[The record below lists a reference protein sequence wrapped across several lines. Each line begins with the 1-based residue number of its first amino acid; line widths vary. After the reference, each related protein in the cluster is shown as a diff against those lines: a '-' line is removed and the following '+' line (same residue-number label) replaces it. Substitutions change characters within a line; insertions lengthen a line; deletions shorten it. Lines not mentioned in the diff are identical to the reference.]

1 MIIHNFDPIAVDL
14 IFFQVRWYSISYILA
29 ILLGWAYSKI
39 IIKQIL
45 KKYNILLIDYKLFD
59 DCIIYLILGIIIG
72 GRLGYVFFYNFTYF
86 LYNPL
91 EIFQV
96 WKGGMS
102 FHGGFLGIIFAIF
115 LFYKNKKIS
124 FFKISDIISCVSP
137 IGLFLG
143 RIANFI
149 NGELYGKISTLPW
162 SIIFPGAGNLSRH
175 PSQIYEAVLEG
186 LFLFLI
192 INFLALKK
200 ELILRPGITSSL
212 FLILYSFFRMIG
224 EIFREPDQH
233 LGYIFNNISM
243 GFLLSLF
250 MLFSGF
256 VMLFYLYKN
265 EKIK

>member
-29 ILLGWAYSKI
+29 ILLGWTYSKI
-39 IIKQIL
+39 IIKQVL
-45 KKYNILLIDYKLFD
+45 KKYNILLIDHKIFD

-86 LYNPL
+86 LDNPL

-102 FHGGFLGIIFAIF
+102 CHGGFLGIIFAIF

-162 SIIFPGAGNLSRH
+162 SIIFPNAGNLSRH
-175 PSQIYEAVLEG
+175 PSQIY
-186 LFLFLI
+186 
-192 INFLALKK
+192 
-200 ELILRPGITSSL
+200 
-212 FLILYSFFRMIG
+212 
-224 EIFREPDQH
+224 
-233 LGYIFNNISM
+233 
-243 GFLLSLF
+243 
-250 MLFSGF
+250 
-256 VMLFYLYKN
+256 
-265 EKIK
+265 